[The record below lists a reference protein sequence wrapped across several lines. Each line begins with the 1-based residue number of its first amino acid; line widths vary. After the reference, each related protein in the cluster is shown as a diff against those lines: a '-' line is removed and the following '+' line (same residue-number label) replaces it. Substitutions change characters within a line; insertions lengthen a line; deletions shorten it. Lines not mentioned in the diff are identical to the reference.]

1 MGPFP
6 RQLRRDHSSSRL
18 LLPLNCLMLLSG
30 QLIYV
35 RINIMGESRSLLVP
49 EFNAREDASEQQF
62 FSGQYDGHSYFS
74 INFVYIIIVR

>member
-62 FSGQYDGHSYFS
+62 FSGKYDGHSYS
-74 INFVYIIIVR
+74 LLISYIIIVR